1 MSGRRTFSRAKK
13 QRGRTKT
20 PGQIFMR
27 LQQDAPAPRREFAHE
42 YVRWFA
48 ALHLA
53 DPRAVY
59 HYLFSPERG
68 HWFVAIDQQ
77 TTGAMEVA
85 VCANPL
91 AWNAER
97 NRGDAPLRIL
107 CGVHGPY
114 DRQTAARVCD
124 QIRQNT
130 GIAERRIDRH

>member
-20 PGQIFMR
+20 PGQIFLR
-27 LQQDAPAPRREFAHE
+27 LQQDTSAPRPDFVHEF
-42 YVRWFA
+42 VRWFA
-48 ALHLA
+48 ALHTA

-59 HYLFSPERG
+59 HYLLAPPRG

-77 TTGAMEVA
+77 PDGALGAA

-107 CGVHGPY
+107 RGVHGPY
-114 DRQTAARVCD
+114 DRRTAGLMCAKI
-124 QIRQNT
+124 QQKTLN
-130 GIAERRIDRH
+130 A

>member
-27 LQQDAPAPRREFAHE
+27 LQQDAPAPRHAFVHEF
-42 YVRWFA
+42 VRWFC

-59 HYLFSPERG
+59 HYMFASPRG
-68 HWFVAIDQQ
+68 RWFVAIDQQ
-77 TTGAMEVA
+77 PDGTLDAA

-91 AWNAER
+91 AWNAAR
-97 NRGDAPLRIL
+97 NQGDAPLRIL
-107 CGVHGPY
+107 RGVHGPY
-114 DRQTAARVCD
+114 DRQTAGRMCA
-124 QIRQNT
+124 QIKQQTLNT
-130 GIAERRIDRH
+130 